1 MHALHSHFVAEWKP
15 GRRVAG
21 WMRGACAFGGQFL
34 PNYCALQHIHGYFTA
49 KFRVTFCLPVG

>member
-15 GRRVAG
+15 GHPARRFDALG
-21 WMRGACAFGGQFL
+21 CALSGQFL
-34 PNYCALQHIHGYFTA
+34 PNYCALQHIHGYLTA